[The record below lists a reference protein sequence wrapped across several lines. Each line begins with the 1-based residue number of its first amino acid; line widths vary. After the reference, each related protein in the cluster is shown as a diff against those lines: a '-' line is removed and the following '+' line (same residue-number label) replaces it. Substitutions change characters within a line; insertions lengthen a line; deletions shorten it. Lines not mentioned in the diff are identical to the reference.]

1 MKQIKK
7 IKKIKKAKKPS
18 KKGKIQERIDAL
30 IERGKSRGFIT
41 QDEILK
47 YFPRIES
54 DIKLLEKLYDSLA
67 GVNIDVVE
75 SGDLLILDKEIS
87 EKELKNA
94 LKVSGSRVLSGA
106 VQSYLREIGK
116 VSLLTREEERE

>member
-1 MKQIKK
+1 LRE
-7 IKKIKKAKKPS
+7 A
-18 KKGKIQERIDAL
+18 
-30 IERGKSRGFIT
+30 SREAFIT

-54 DIKLLEKLYDSLA
+54 DIKLLEKLYDALA

-75 SGDLLILDKEIS
+75 SGDLLIPEKEVS

-106 VQSYLREIGK
+106 VQSYLKRK
-116 VSLLTREEERE
+116 